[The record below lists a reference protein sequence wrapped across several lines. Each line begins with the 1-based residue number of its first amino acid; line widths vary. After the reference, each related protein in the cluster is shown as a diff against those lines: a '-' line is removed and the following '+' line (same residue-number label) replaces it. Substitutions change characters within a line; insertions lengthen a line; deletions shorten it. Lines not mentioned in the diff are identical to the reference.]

1 MNPYVGNTKQIRG
14 CEKFARLEG
23 KAAGM
28 EFYRLRNGK
37 GLEMEISL
45 SRNGDISSLSYKGMN
60 LSYLSPCG
68 YVGPAYYDDKG
79 DGFLKSFTAGFLT
92 TCGLTTFGSPSCDE
106 GEELPLHG
114 NIGNE
119 PTSQA
124 FYEEKENEIVV
135 KTLTR
140 DERIFGRKLVLRRT
154 IRLDLEENRFALEDT
169 VSNEGDQPT
178 PLMVLYHMNMG
189 YPLLDEDSQ
198 FTCSYSSIQGRNEHA
213 SRYIDS
219 AFHMEKPQAGYQER
233 CYYFPQKERGHAS
246 IYQPKLNVGLAMNF
260 DARELPCLTE
270 WKMMGIRDYVLGIEP
285 GTNFPDGRKEVRAQG
300 KLQNLEPGESRTLHL
315 EISIFEK

>member
-1 MNPYVGNTKQIRG
+1 
-14 CEKFARLEG
+14 
-23 KAAGM
+23 
-28 EFYRLRNGK
+28 
-37 GLEMEISL
+37 MEISL

-92 TCGLTTFGSPSCDE
+92 TCGLTTFGSPSNDA

-154 IRLDLEENRFALEDT
+154 IHFDLNVNRFALED
-169 VSNEGDQPT
+169 VISNEGDQPT

-189 YPLLDEDSQ
+189 YPLLDEDSE
-198 FTCSYSSIQGRNEHA
+198 FSCSYVSIRGRNEHA

-219 AFHMEKPQAGYQER
+219 AFQMEKPQAGYQER
-233 CYYFPQKERGHAS
+233 CYYFPQKEVGLAS
-246 IYQPKLNVGLAMNF
+246 IYQPKHHVGLSIHFNPQ
-260 DARELPCLTE
+260 ELPCLTE
-270 WKMMGIRDYVLGIEP
+270 WKMMGVRDYVLGIEP
-285 GTNFPDGRKEVRAQG
+285 GTHFPDGRNKVRAQG
-300 KLQNLEPGESRTLHL
+300 KLQYLEPGESRSFHL